1 MLLSVVAAFQGDY
14 SLAVQTIGKAREIN
28 DNEIHKIL
36 RQKVLPIEFR
46 LDFSH
51 FEHINYLIL
60 KEYHIFLKL

>member
-1 MLLSVVAAFQGDY
+1 MLLCLVATSQDDH
-14 SLAVQTIGKAREIN
+14 SLAVQVVGKALEIN

-36 RQKVLPIEFR
+36 RQKVPPIAFR